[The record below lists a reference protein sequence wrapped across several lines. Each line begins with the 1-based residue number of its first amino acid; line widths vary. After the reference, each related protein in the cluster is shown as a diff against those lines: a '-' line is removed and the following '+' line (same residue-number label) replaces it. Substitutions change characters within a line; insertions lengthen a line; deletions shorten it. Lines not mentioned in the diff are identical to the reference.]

1 MSSLAF
7 LIPLA
12 LMLGGAALAA
22 LFWSLRSSQYDDLD
36 GAAERIFL
44 EPDDDRADAVALGL
58 SRGRTGPQS
67 ELTVSQ
73 SVKNG
78 PAVEKGLDP

>member
-12 LMLGGAALAA
+12 LVLGGAALAA

-44 EPDDDRADAVALGL
+44 DPDDDRADAVALGS
-58 SRGRTGPQS
+58 SRGRAGPQS